1 MGCYIQKDLH
11 ARLLETEY
19 FWLFLAPLRGFMD
32 IISLVF
38 IASEE
43 FTNSKNV
50 KDSKA
55 FLVIFYPTFSFP
67 EVLSYPKYIWV
78 FPLLTCRVFKNS

>member
-19 FWLFLAPLRGFMD
+19 FWLFLAPLREFMD

-38 IASEE
+38 KASEE

-50 KDSKA
+50 KDCKV
-55 FLVIFYPTFSFP
+55 FLVIIYPAFSFP
-67 EVLSYPKYIWV
+67 EVLSYPKYIWA
-78 FPLLTCRVFKNS
+78 FPLLTCRVFRNS